1 MSRERTRAM
10 SQEVSAAA
18 RPPRGRLALLA
29 ATAVTALWP
38 GLGLA
43 DEVCSADAWPHWQRF
58 SERWVQDDGRV
69 LESSLEAHHST
80 SEGQSY
86 ALFFA
91 LVANDR
97 ARFASIWRWS
107 LENLAG
113 NDLDS
118 QLPGWLWGKGKDG
131 VWQIQD
137 ANSAADAD
145 LWFAYALLE
154 AARLWDEPRYQA
166 DAQRLLATVK
176 AREVADLPGLG
187 PMLMPGPVGF
197 VQPDHL
203 WRLNPSY
210 MPLPLL
216 RRLAGFEPEGPWQ
229 AIAENTATLIRQ
241 ASPKGFAADW
251 VGYRGTSP
259 QTGLFVDDP
268 FKGDVGSYD
277 AIRVYLWAGMTAS
290 GDPLARPIL
299 DSLGGMAT
307 ATASSGIPPETVR
320 VATGRTEGGGPFG
333 FSAALVPYFQA
344 KGQPWLADM
353 QQRKAVEGLEKAL
366 DGREAQDHPV
376 YYDYMLSLFG
386 LGWAE
391 KRYRFLED
399 GSVQL
404 FWESACSGTT
414 R

>member
-1 MSRERTRAM
+1 MPSHRTQPPSRSLRQGLVLLIGLVAVLPGFAA
-10 SQEVSAAA
+10 QDAGNCAAA
-18 RPPRGRLALLA
+18 GWPR
-29 ATAVTALWP
+29 
-38 GLGLA
+38 
-43 DEVCSADAWPHWQRF
+43 WQAF
-58 SERWVQDDGRV
+58 AERWVQADGRV

-97 ARFASIWRWS
+97 ERFEKIWRWS

-113 NDLDS
+113 NNLDT
-118 QLPGWLWGKGKDG
+118 QLPAWLWGKGKDG
-131 VWQIQD
+131 VWQVQD

-145 LWFAYALLE
+145 LWFAYALIE
-154 AARLWDEPRYQA
+154 AGRLWHKPEYQV
-166 DAQRLLATVK
+166 DARRLLAGVK
-176 AREVADLPGLG
+176 RQEVAELPGLG
-187 PMLMPGPVGF
+187 PMLLPGPVGF

-216 RRLAGFEPEGPWQ
+216 RRLAAFEPDGPWQ
-229 AIAENTATLIRQ
+229 TIARNTATLLRQ
-241 ASPKGFAADW
+241 GGEHGFVADW
-251 VGYRGTSP
+251 VGYRGTSANS
-259 QTGLFVDDP
+259 GLFVSDA

-277 AIRVYLWAGMTAS
+277 AIRVYLWAGMTPTA
-290 GDPLARPIL
+290 DPLAKPIL
-299 DSLGGMAT
+299 DSLGGMAG
-307 ATASSGIPPETVR
+307 ATASSGIPPEKVQVQLGTSE
-320 VATGRTEGGGPFG
+320 GRGPFG

-344 KGQPWLADM
+344 RNQPWLADL
-353 QQRKAVEGLEKAL
+353 QHKRAVAGLEQAL
-366 DGREAQDHPV
+366 KGGNAPSPAPV

-391 KRYRFLED
+391 KRYRFDTD

-404 FWESACSGTT
+404 FWESACSATP